1 MMDIMAMS
9 TDRMTN
15 SISVSLMSSRQ
26 MRVALV
32 VPHIFMHRE
41 IMPSVIFSPGVLA
54 LTLADQ
60 LTKIGVQITLFSPGP
75 VDTLAQN
82 VNADLSLF
90 EAELAGRGDTW
101 TDLLKKHPFTFVTL
115 ARQVQAELI
124 SKAYQMANNDEFDVV
139 HIYTNEEELGMVFAG
154 LCQKPVV
161 FTHHDPFNFLVR
173 YKSIMPRYKHLNWL
187 SISDAQRKTM
197 PDDTNWLATIYH
209 GIDEPELT
217 PVAKPSDEYFAYLGR
232 IIKPKGVHLAIEAV
246 REYNKHSPKPMKLK
260 IAGKYYGSKERDNY
274 WSEMIEPQLDEFV
287 EYVGFINDPLDKR
300 DFLGNARAL
309 IVPSLFDEPF
319 GLVTVESFACG
330 TPVVALDSAAL
341 SEVIDNKKTGL
352 VISKGEKPY
361 DEQQI
366 IGRLAGGLKDIGD
379 ISRSA
384 CRSGYEQKFTAEMM
398 AARHKEIY
406 QSLIR

>member
-1 MMDIMAMS
+1 M
-9 TDRMTN
+9 
-15 SISVSLMSSRQ
+15 
-26 MRVALV
+26 
-32 VPHIFMHRE
+32 PHIFMHRE
-41 IMPSVIFSPGVLA
+41 IMPSVIFSPGALA
-54 LTLADQ
+54 LTLSSQ
-60 LTKIGVQITLFSPGP
+60 LVKLGVDVTLFSPGP
-75 VDTLAQN
+75 VSTQARN
-82 VNADLSLF
+82 INADLSLF
-90 EAELAGRGDTW
+90 EAELDARGDSW

-124 SKAYQMANNDEFDVV
+124 SKAYQMANRNEFDVV

-173 YKSIMPRYKHLNWL
+173 YKSIMPKYEGLNWL

-197 PDDTNWLATIYH
+197 SSKTNWLATIYH

-217 PVAKPSDEYFAYLGR
+217 PVTEPSGDYFAYLGR

-246 REYNKHSPKPMKLK
+246 REYNRRSERPMKLK

-274 WSEMIEPQLDEFV
+274 WAEMIEPQLDEFI
-287 EYVGFINDPLDKR
+287 EYIGFINEPKEKR
-300 DFLGNARAL
+300 EFLGNARAL

-319 GLVTVESFACG
+319 GLVSVESFACG

-341 SEVIDNKKTGL
+341 SEVIDSGRTGF
-352 VISKGEKPY
+352 VVTKGETPY

-366 IGRLAGGLKDIGD
+366 ANQLADRLGD
-379 ISRSA
+379 VRKLSRSV
-384 CRSGYEQKFTAEMM
+384 CRAEYEQRFTAEIM
-398 AARHKEIY
+398 ASRHRDIY
-406 QSLIR
+406 MSLRR